1 MKDAMFLVLRAV
13 LVTIFFALVCGQV
26 LLLVQGAVAFRAS
39 DFAFVAIAA
48 GVIVFLGAIAV
59 QGAIVGI
66 WRLLTMVRRD
76 SIFSREA
83 FRYVDLVSG
92 SVVAASGLACMLG
105 VLAGVVARKNGDL
118 APGAVLLVFV
128 VALVGVAVTLIV
140 HVLRMLLARAVERD
154 GEARV
159 VQAELDEV
167 V

>member
-13 LVTIFFALVCGQV
+13 LVTIFLALVCGQV

-48 GVIVFLGAIAV
+48 GVIVLLGAAAV

-83 FRYVDLVSG
+83 FRYVDLVGG
-92 SVVAASGLACMLG
+92 SVVAASALACMLG

-140 HVLRMLLARAVERD
+140 HVLRMLLTRAVERD

-159 VQAELDEV
+159 LQAELDEV